1 MVIYSATDLNP
12 AMYQPLPDGEILAQA
27 NNYSTGFASVATVD
41 LSGKV
46 SVVWQLPSGNEEIF
60 SNVLYATDGN
70 YYGISWTAFPP
81 QQGSSYVFRV
91 TPSGAMGTLLTL
103 PNNVFNSSYAGWIQE
118 GSDGNLYLAI
128 PLGGANGYGAMYQ
141 ITLTGQSR
149 IIYSYVKGPGAN
161 PSAFVQGSEGNLY
174 GTTRG
179 GGEGRAEIYRLTSTG
194 QYTSLHTMNGPDG
207 QCPCTLIQ
215 GSYGVLY
222 GTAVGGGS
230 NGAGTDWALDAGLPK
245 PAPQAL
251 KFLPSYGPA
260 GTQVMIW
267 GYNLLAASAQFNGAP
282 ASAAHS
288 SGPNYVIAT
297 VPAGAASGPI
307 TITTPGGTSTT
318 AGSFTVQ

>member
-1 MVIYSATDLNP
+1 
-12 AMYQPLPDGEILAQA
+12 
-27 NNYSTGFASVATVD
+27 
-41 LSGKV
+41 
-46 SVVWQLPSGNEEIF
+46 
-60 SNVLYATDGN
+60 
-70 YYGISWTAFPP
+70 
-81 QQGSSYVFRV
+81 
-91 TPSGAMGTLLTL
+91 
-103 PNNVFNSSYAGWIQE
+103 
-118 GSDGNLYLAI
+118 
-128 PLGGANGYGAMYQ
+128 
-141 ITLTGQSR
+141 
-149 IIYSYVKGPGAN
+149 
-161 PSAFVQGSEGNLY
+161 
-174 GTTRG
+174 
-179 GGEGRAEIYRLTSTG
+179 
-194 QYTSLHTMNGPDG
+194 MNGPDG

-215 GSYGVLY
+215 GSDGVLY

-230 NGAGTDWALDAGLPK
+230 NGAGTVWALDAGLPK